1 MIDDILDIIKAEDIN
16 HPLTDEQ
23 IALKLNT
30 ARDTVTKIRL
40 KHEIPDSRLRKRK
53 TIEEQIAKLLKTD
66 PQLSDRK
73 LTSLVNEVGIEAS
86 RTTIKSIRN
95 AIEESLSTELTSHAP
110 KDTMAEIIGAQGSLR
125 NVINQAKAAVL
136 YPPFGL
142 HTLILGPS
150 GTGKSFLAQKM
161 YEFGKEKQIFSKS
174 SPYHVFNCADYAEN
188 PQFLLS
194 QLFGHTKGAFT
205 GANESRKGLVEI
217 SNGGILFLD
226 EVHRL
231 PPEGQEILFTLFDK
245 KMYRRLGE
253 TELTRKANVLI
264 IAATTEEPENSLL
277 LTFRRRIPISIMLPK
292 FSERPLDEKFI
303 LLKKFFEAESQ
314 RIGKPIHIKK
324 EVIKNLLTYDCPG
337 NVGQLKSDIQATC
350 ARAFLKA
357 SIDNQAVVHIDNHN
371 LALPMVNQSF
381 KPTDFFESAIND
393 LVIDENQEKTSEKG
407 NLSLY
412 SIYDYIEENYH
423 KLILQG
429 NSKEEISQI
438 INQEID
444 EKFSRFISKIQKDNL
459 HQNIVESVI
468 GKDILDIT
476 DRCIQMVQKRLP
488 TIDSQVVIPLAL
500 HLKSRVN
507 RQLNQ
512 EEEINHIS
520 INSIKNP
527 IYLEFADQIRDKI
540 NQHFGIALPEDENS
554 YISLYLQNFTQEMN
568 KSQQSVGVLVLSHG
582 HVAKGMVDV
591 ANSILNTSHA
601 VGIEMSLNDSFEM
614 ILDQIIEQIKKVDCG
629 KGVLILADMGSLIR
643 VEEIIGEQ
651 ITTPIKLIDRVDTL
665 MVLESVRKSLLPN
678 TTLEGL
684 YDEILS
690 EKGISLITP
699 KITQKQKVIVT
710 VCLTGQGAALE
721 IKEFL
726 DESLANKG
734 FDIDILAA
742 GFFSENDILIE
753 LSKIQEQFEIIAIV
767 GTMNPK
773 FPNAKFFFAND
784 LLTQSPNALVCYL
797 DSINIEIRKN
807 ILSEFIK
814 EDQIEI
820 CQQYKN
826 KNQLIDEMVT
836 ALNIK
841 GYVDDH
847 FLLSVYKRETMNST
861 FLKGGIGIPH
871 GDSEFVTKPTAYIT
885 KLTTPI
891 MWENDRE
898 VEFVILLALNKDSDI
913 YIKQLYRLVSSKA
926 FLNKL
931 RDTTQPNQIYDLLTK
946 TQI

>member
-1 MIDDILDIIKAEDIN
+1 MIDDILDIIKNEDIN

-23 IALKLNT
+23 IASKINT
-30 ARDTVTKIRL
+30 TRDTVTKIRL
-40 KHEIPDSRLRKRK
+40 KHKIPDSRLRKRK
-53 TIEEQIAKLLKTD
+53 TIEDKVAQILESEPK
-66 PQLSDRK
+66 LSDRK
-73 LTSLVNEVGIEAS
+73 LTLLINEAGIEAS
-86 RTTIKSIRN
+86 RTTIKNIRN
-95 AIEESLSTELTSHAP
+95 SLEESSEIVVTNHLP

-125 NVINQAKAAVL
+125 NVVNQAKAAVL

-161 YEFGKEKQIFSKS
+161 YEFGKEKQVFSKS

-194 QLFGHTKGAFT
+194 QLFGHAKGAFT
-205 GANESRKGLVEI
+205 GASESRKGLVEI
-217 SNGGILFLD
+217 SDGGILFLD

-303 LLKKFFEAESQ
+303 LVKKFFEAESQ
-314 RIGKPIHIKK
+314 RIEKPIHIKK

-350 ARAFLKA
+350 ARAFLKS
-357 SIDNQAVVHIDNHN
+357 SIENQTVVHVDSHD
-371 LALPMVNQSF
+371 LALPMVNSVTA
-381 KPTDFFESAIND
+381 PVDFFESAIKD
-393 LVIDENQEKTSEKG
+393 LVIDENQEETSEKD

-412 SIYDYIEENYH
+412 SIYDYIEDNYH
-423 KLILQG
+423 KLTIQG
-429 NSKEEISQI
+429 NSKAEISQI

-444 EKFSRFISKIQKDNL
+444 EKFSRFISKIKEDNL

-476 DRCIQMVQKRLP
+476 DKCIQMVQKRLP

-507 RQLNQ
+507 RHQNQ
-512 EEEINHIS
+512 EKEINHIS
-520 INSIKNP
+520 ITSIKNP
-527 IYLEFADQIRDKI
+527 IYLEFADQIRDRI
-540 NQHFGIALPEDENS
+540 NQHFGIALPQDENL
-554 YISLYLQNFTQEMN
+554 YISLYLQNFTKEM
-568 KSQQSVGVLVLSHG
+568 KRSQQSVGVLVLSHG

-601 VGIEMSLNDSFEM
+601 VGIEMRLTDSFEV
-614 ILDQIIEQIKKVDCG
+614 ILDEIIAQIKKLDRG

-643 VEEIIGEQ
+643 VEEVIGEK
-651 ITTPIKLIDRVDTL
+651 IATPIKLIDRVDTL

-678 TTLEGL
+678 ATLEGL
-684 YDEILS
+684 YEEILS
-690 EKGISLITP
+690 EKGVSLMTP

-721 IKEFL
+721 IKKFL
-726 DESLANKG
+726 AERLANKG
-734 FDIDILAA
+734 FEIDILAA
-742 GFFSENDILIE
+742 GFFSENDILVE

-784 LLTQSPNALVCYL
+784 LLTKSDNALVSYL
-797 DSINIEIRKN
+797 DSMNIEIRKN

-814 EDQIEI
+814 KDQIEI
-820 CQQYKN
+820 CQKYKN
-826 KNQLIDEMVT
+826 KNQLIDEMVK
-836 ALNIK
+836 AINIK
-841 GYVDDH
+841 GCVDDH

-871 GDSEFVTKPTAYIT
+871 GDSEFVTKPTAFIT
-885 KLTTPI
+885 KLTMPI
-891 MWENDRE
+891 VWENDRE
-898 VEFVILLALNKDSDI
+898 VEFIILLALNKDSDI
-913 YIKQLYRLVSSKA
+913 YIKQLYRLLSSKA
-926 FLNKL
+926 FLSKL
-931 RDTTQPNQIYDLLTK
+931 RDTTEPTQIYDLLTK